1 MFHRLFAMAV
11 WVVLP
16 VALVG
21 GQPPPKPPVVADPPP
36 TSPAEK
42 YLHSGKLADGETAL
56 LLTLD
61 TKPTDDEARFGL
73 GVIRFVR
80 AVENLG
86 RALHEYGAVSE
97 KSNTPFLRLP
107 VPKNEKPSAISYKA
121 LGRVLD
127 AFAADLDR
135 AEKTLADI
143 KDDKVKLRL
152 RLSDIA
158 LDFTGTGE
166 KRAKL
171 LDLLTTLNG
180 GRFDFQKKNPDLRA
194 HFDRGDVAWLRAYCH
209 LLSAM
214 VEGYRAVDEEAGF
227 EERVKDIFP
236 HVEPPAKKADPDWMN
251 GLTVV
256 DAPRLRR
263 VRLHLLAV
271 CELNRETWKHIRAET
286 DDDFEWLPHP
296 KQTDRLELPMTD
308 ERIDAWLA
316 MMGQWEGLLKGER
329 LLPGWILR
337 FVHKD
342 HPEDM
347 GLNLK
352 AVLDDPPADLFNF
365 TRLKEHGVA
374 AKYLEA
380 TKGKTEFDIVAVAA
394 VFTLFDGPLGFA
406 YAMRL
411 N

>member
-1 MFHRLFAMAV
+1 MFRRLLVLVVCGALPAVAFA
-11 WVVLP
+11 
-16 VALVG
+16 
-21 GQPPPKPPVVADPPP
+21 ADPPP

-61 TKPTDDEARFGL
+61 EKPTDDEARFGL
-73 GVIRFVR
+73 GVVQFVR

-86 RALHEYGAVSE
+86 RALYEYGAVSD

-127 AFAADLDR
+127 AFAADLMR
-135 AEKTLADI
+135 AEKTLAEI
-143 KDDKVKLRL
+143 TDDKVKLKL
-152 RLSDIA
+152 RLADIA
-158 LDFTGTGE
+158 LDFTGRGD
-166 KRAKL
+166 KRTKL

-209 LLSAM
+209 LLAAG
-214 VEGYRAVDEEAGF
+214 VEAYRSVDEEAGF
-227 EERVKDIFP
+227 EERVKDVFP
-236 HVEPPAKKADPDWMN
+236 KVEATGKKADPEWAN
-251 GLTVV
+251 TLHVV

-263 VRLHLLAV
+263 VRLHLVAV

-296 KQTDRLELPMTD
+296 KQTDQLDLPLTD

-316 MMGQWEGLLKGER
+316 MMEQWEGLLKGER
-329 LLPGWILR
+329 LLAGMWIR
-337 FVHKD
+337 FAYDK
-342 HPEDM
+342 HPEGQ

-352 AVLDDPPADLFNF
+352 KLLDDPPADLFNF
-365 TRLKEHGVA
+365 NRLKEQGIA

-380 TKGKTEFDIVAVAA
+380 EKGKKAFDLNAVVAV
-394 VFTLFDGPLGFA
+394 FNLLNGPFGFA
-406 YAMRL
+406 YAARF

>member
-1 MFHRLFAMAV
+1 MFRRLLALAV
-11 WVVLP
+11 CVTALP
-16 VALVG
+16 ALA
-21 GQPPPKPPVVADPPP
+21 ADLPP

-61 TKPTDDEARFGL
+61 DKPADDEARFGL
-73 GVIRFVR
+73 GVIQFVR

-86 RALHEYGAVSE
+86 RALHEYGAVSD

-127 AFAADLDR
+127 AFAADLVR
-135 AEKTLADI
+135 AEKTLTEI
-143 KDDKVKLRL
+143 TDDKVKLKL
-152 RLSDIA
+152 RLADIA
-158 LDFTGTGE
+158 LDFTGTGD
-166 KRAKL
+166 KRTKL

-180 GRFDFQKKNPDLRA
+180 GRFDFEKKNPNLRV

-236 HVEPPAKKADPDWMN
+236 KIEAPVKKADRNWVN
-251 GLTVV
+251 GLKVV

-263 VRLHLLAV
+263 ARLHMVAV
-271 CELNRETWKHIRAET
+271 CELNRETWKHIRGET
-286 DDDFEWLPHP
+286 DDDFEWLPKP
-296 KQTDRLELPMTD
+296 KQTDQLDLPLTD
-308 ERIDAWLA
+308 DRIDSWLG
-316 MMGQWEGLLKGER
+316 MMEQWEGLLKGER
-329 LLPGWILR
+329 LLDGAWIR
-337 FVHKD
+337 PIMAVI
-342 HPEDM
+342 PEGQ

-352 AVLDDPPADLFNF
+352 KLLDDPPADLFSLE
-365 TRLKEHGVA
+365 RLREDGIA
-374 AKYLEA
+374 AKHVEA
-380 TKGKTEFDIVAVAA
+380 MKGKKEFDINA
-394 VFTLFDGPLGFA
+394 VFTIWQFLNGPFGFA
-406 YAMRL
+406 YAARL